1 MKELRFL
8 DELVQRYP
16 VLEPVK
22 GEILKAYEIM
32 RDCYEKGG
40 KLMIAGNGGSCS
52 DSEHIVGELMKGFV
66 KRRPVSAELAQ
77 ALKAADPQMGEK
89 LAENLQGGLPAI
101 ALTGHG
107 ALTTAFSNDVN
118 GDMVFAQQLYGYAK
132 KGDVF
137 LGITTSGNS
146 KNVLYAAFQIRR
158 IPIGRDRIYMLMTHK
173 NDPPALSTGHGIQED
188 AVPGS

>member
-22 GEILKAYEIM
+22 GDILKAYEIM

-77 ALKAADPQMGEK
+77 ALKAADPQMGGK
-89 LAENLQGGLPAI
+89 TGRKSPGRTSGHCTLPAM
-101 ALTGHG
+101 GH
-107 ALTTAFSNDVN
+107 
-118 GDMVFAQQLYGYAK
+118 
-132 KGDVF
+132 
-137 LGITTSGNS
+137 
-146 KNVLYAAFQIRR
+146 
-158 IPIGRDRIYMLMTHK
+158 
-173 NDPPALSTGHGIQED
+173 
-188 AVPGS
+188 

>member
-1 MKELRFL
+1 MDTGKKIKPGKRSSGKRRKSYMKELRFL

-22 GEILKAYEIM
+22 GDILKAYEIM

-89 LAENLQGGLPAI
+89 LAENLQGF
-101 ALTGHG
+101 LTERILKRMYRMLKIRNHFKII
-107 ALTTAFSNDVN
+107 L
-118 GDMVFAQQLYGYAK
+118 QYG
-132 KGDVF
+132 
-137 LGITTSGNS
+137 GN
-146 KNVLYAAFQIRR
+146 F
-158 IPIGRDRIYMLMTHK
+158 P
-173 NDPPALSTGHGIQED
+173 
-188 AVPGS
+188 AVPSHRI

>member
-1 MKELRFL
+1 
-8 DELVQRYP
+8 
-16 VLEPVK
+16 
-22 GEILKAYEIM
+22 
-32 RDCYEKGG
+32 
-40 KLMIAGNGGSCS
+40 MIAGNGGSCS

-132 KGDVF
+132 KEMYSWE
-137 LGITTSGNS
+137 LR
-146 KNVLYAAFQIRR
+146 L
-158 IPIGRDRIYMLMTHK
+158 
-173 NDPPALSTGHGIQED
+173 PAILKMCFMQQLQQKH
-188 AVPGS
+188 

>member
-22 GEILKAYEIM
+22 GDILKAYEIM

-89 LAENLQGGLPAI
+89 LAENLQGF
-101 ALTGHG
+101 LTERILKRMYRMLKIRNHFKII
-107 ALTTAFSNDVN
+107 L
-118 GDMVFAQQLYGYAK
+118 QYG
-132 KGDVF
+132 
-137 LGITTSGNS
+137 GN
-146 KNVLYAAFQIRR
+146 F
-158 IPIGRDRIYMLMTHK
+158 P
-173 NDPPALSTGHGIQED
+173 
-188 AVPGS
+188 AVPSHRI

>member
-22 GEILKAYEIM
+22 GDILKAYEIM

-107 ALTTAFSNDVN
+107 ALTTAFSNDVTEIWYLPSSC
-118 GDMVFAQQLYGYAK
+118 MATLKKEMYSWELRLPAILKMCFMQQLQQK
-132 KGDVF
+132 
-137 LGITTSGNS
+137 
-146 KNVLYAAFQIRR
+146 
-158 IPIGRDRIYMLMTHK
+158 H
-173 NDPPALSTGHGIQED
+173 
-188 AVPGS
+188 